1 MVATLTA
8 IAAALD
14 DIITKVPLVIT
25 ALGDLDTFLA
35 TL

>member
-1 MVATLTA
+1 MIATLTA
-8 IAAALD
+8 ISAAIQ
-14 DIITKVPLVIT
+14 DILTNVPLVIV